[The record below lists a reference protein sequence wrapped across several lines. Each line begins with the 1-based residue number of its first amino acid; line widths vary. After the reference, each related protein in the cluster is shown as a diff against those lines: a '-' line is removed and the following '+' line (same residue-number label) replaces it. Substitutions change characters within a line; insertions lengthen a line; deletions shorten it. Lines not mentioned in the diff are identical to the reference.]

1 MNKLAKAL
9 DPTPTFIGILN
20 KLPPTANIGDI
31 CIVNNKEYIYAL
43 DWREISF
50 SMEIETD
57 VLKIENQTLIIDK
70 Y

>member
-1 MNKLAKAL
+1 MNKLAETFN
-9 DPTPTFIGILN
+9 PTPTFIGILN
-20 KLPPTANIGDI
+20 ELPSTANIGDI

-43 DWREISF
+43 DWQEISF

-57 VLKIENQTLIIDK
+57 VLKIKNQTLIIDK